1 MQVIPPKGTTMKCS
15 RPISP
20 RVELID
26 ASVASLLRTKSASE
40 RVMIAVG
47 LQRTAKSM
55 VETAVQQRHPEWT
68 DLQIRDEVC
77 RRMLRGHR

>member
-1 MQVIPPKGTTMKCS
+1 LHVKSPKGTTMERN
-15 RPISP
+15 RPKNP
-20 RVELID
+20 QVELIE
-26 ASVASLLRTKSASE
+26 APITSLLRTKSASE

-47 LQRTAKSM
+47 LHRTAKSM